1 MASPKQVDLIIAL
14 WIKTGDL
21 DSAWKVERD
30 KRSARGQD
38 LPTLGQFTTFV
49 RTQLATFSLDQTRQ
63 VIGAARAKLDWQP
76 ETALASDR
84 QRLYIADLEK
94 RVYGSRRTLPGEV
107 LTHREADSRIK
118 YLKTLPAKAKSDW
131 ASGLRIVS

>member
-1 MASPKQVDLIIAL
+1 MATPKQVDLIIAL

-21 DSAWKVERD
+21 DRSWKSERD
-30 KRSARGQD
+30 MRAAQDQD
-38 LPTLGQFTTFV
+38 LPTLSQFTT
-49 RTQLATFSLDQTRQ
+49 RAREWLATLSLDQTRQ
-63 VIGAARAKLDWQP
+63 VIGAARAKLGWQP

-84 QRLYIADLEK
+84 QRLYITDLEK

-118 YLKTLPAKAKSDW
+118 YLKTLPAKAKSD
-131 ASGLRIVS
+131 